1 MGDAEDVERAFVR
14 ELRSEG
20 MDPMEAARVARNL
33 MRVVDHQDAAV
44 VPQADVDTAARLRAA
59 VERHMLVTCARDE
72 QTLADQELWAAA
84 AVGSETPEGEAVPVG
99 IAVDTERNPVGLT
112 VRTTA
117 RPPRCPTCGS
127 DKRMTIE
134 DACDG
139 TWSSI
144 DPWHSPDPDRG
155 SA

>member
-1 MGDAEDVERAFVR
+1 MGDADGVIAALEFFAQVTDDLVDPEG
-14 ELRSEG
+14 RS
-20 MDPMEAARVARNL
+20 MHDAMRTAARLLR
-33 MRVVDHQDAAV
+33 DA
-44 VPQADVDTAARLRAA
+44 QADVDTAARLRAA